1 MKYNSITYLYKYIPL
16 EYISDLN
23 KYNCSLDV
31 KRMYF
36 IRLWIMSTTY
46 KLQIYFFSVASK
58 YLGSKLFDNIDNVKN
73 GLEGFEKG

>member
-1 MKYNSITYLYKYIPL
+1 
-16 EYISDLN
+16 
-23 KYNCSLDV
+23 
-31 KRMYF
+31 
-36 IRLWIMSTTY
+36 MSTTY